1 VAAARVDE
9 ARAMAQLAADTIATI
24 DAALPDAAH
33 RASLAAWD
41 RVQAVHA
48 DLERFRRL

>member
-1 VAAARVDE
+1 
-9 ARAMAQLAADTIATI
+9 MLQLATDTIASI
-24 DAALPDAAH
+24 AESLPEAGH

-48 DLERFRRL
+48 DLDRLRRL